1 MKKILVFILYPAIF
15 FGQEPSIITT
25 LEYGNR
31 PLKINALEIEFK
43 YRDESPSP
51 DSISTIFTLNQSQS
65 VNYFSI
71 GFFKDDF
78 KEKYEKFIADKS
90 KSFQSEITNIN
101 SQIKVLE
108 SRIKEEKKD
117 LIEKLS
123 TFENENKSLL
133 KQVSDLK
140 NKNLSASPNEEL
152 NDKIIAIEDE
162 NNKLRKEIAIM
173 EEELEVS
180 RYKVLEGEKKQKK
193 VSEKLDELNQE
204 TENLFEKDEW

>member
-1 MKKILVFILYPAIF
+1 MDNIKIKEQELLQTLSKLDLFTDLVANSKKKIVD
-15 FGQEPSIITT
+15 
-25 LEYGNR
+25 LETV
-31 PLKINALEIEFK
+31 KSDLE
-43 YRDESPSP
+43 
-51 DSISTIFTLNQSQS
+51 
-65 VNYFSI
+65 V
-71 GFFKDDF
+71 
-78 KEKYEKFIADKS
+78 
-90 KSFQSEITNIN
+90 
-101 SQIKVLE
+101 
-108 SRIKEEKKD
+108 EKKD

-123 TFENENKSLL
+123 TFENKNKSLL

>member
-1 MKKILVFILYPAIF
+1 MDNIKIKEQELLQTLSKLDLFTDLVANSKKKIVD
-15 FGQEPSIITT
+15 
-25 LEYGNR
+25 LETIK
-31 PLKINALEIEFK
+31 LDLE
-43 YRDESPSP
+43 
-51 DSISTIFTLNQSQS
+51 
-65 VNYFSI
+65 V
-71 GFFKDDF
+71 
-78 KEKYEKFIADKS
+78 
-90 KSFQSEITNIN
+90 
-101 SQIKVLE
+101 
-108 SRIKEEKKD
+108 EKKD

-123 TFENENKSLL
+123 TFDSENKSLL
-133 KQVSDLK
+133 KQLSDLK
-140 NKNLSASPNEEL
+140 NKNLTASPNEEL

>member
-1 MKKILVFILYPAIF
+1 MDNIKTKELELLQTLSKLDLFTDLVANSKKKIVD
-15 FGQEPSIITT
+15 
-25 LEYGNR
+25 LETV
-31 PLKINALEIEFK
+31 KSDLE
-43 YRDESPSP
+43 
-51 DSISTIFTLNQSQS
+51 
-65 VNYFSI
+65 V
-71 GFFKDDF
+71 
-78 KEKYEKFIADKS
+78 
-90 KSFQSEITNIN
+90 
-101 SQIKVLE
+101 
-108 SRIKEEKKD
+108 EKKD

-123 TFENENKSLL
+123 TFESENKSLL

>member
-1 MKKILVFILYPAIF
+1 MDNIKIKEQELLQTLSKLDLFTDLVANSKKKIVD
-15 FGQEPSIITT
+15 
-25 LEYGNR
+25 LETVK
-31 PLKINALEIEFK
+31 LDLE
-43 YRDESPSP
+43 
-51 DSISTIFTLNQSQS
+51 
-65 VNYFSI
+65 V
-71 GFFKDDF
+71 
-78 KEKYEKFIADKS
+78 
-90 KSFQSEITNIN
+90 
-101 SQIKVLE
+101 
-108 SRIKEEKKD
+108 EKKD

-123 TFENENKSLL
+123 TFDSENKSLL
-133 KQVSDLK
+133 KQLSDLK
-140 NKNLSASPNEEL
+140 NKNLTASPNEEL

>member
-1 MKKILVFILYPAIF
+1 MDNIKIKEQELLQTLSKLDLFTDLVANSKKKIVD
-15 FGQEPSIITT
+15 
-25 LEYGNR
+25 LETV
-31 PLKINALEIEFK
+31 KSDLE
-43 YRDESPSP
+43 
-51 DSISTIFTLNQSQS
+51 
-65 VNYFSI
+65 V
-71 GFFKDDF
+71 
-78 KEKYEKFIADKS
+78 
-90 KSFQSEITNIN
+90 
-101 SQIKVLE
+101 
-108 SRIKEEKKD
+108 EKKH

-123 TFENENKSLL
+123 TFESENKSLL

>member
-1 MKKILVFILYPAIF
+1 MDNIKIKEQELLQTLSKLDLFTDLVANSKKKIVD
-15 FGQEPSIITT
+15 
-25 LEYGNR
+25 LETV
-31 PLKINALEIEFK
+31 KSDLE
-43 YRDESPSP
+43 
-51 DSISTIFTLNQSQS
+51 
-65 VNYFSI
+65 V
-71 GFFKDDF
+71 
-78 KEKYEKFIADKS
+78 
-90 KSFQSEITNIN
+90 
-101 SQIKVLE
+101 
-108 SRIKEEKKD
+108 EKKD

-123 TFENENKSLL
+123 TFESENKSLL

-152 NDKIIAIEDE
+152 SDKIIAIEDE

>member
-1 MKKILVFILYPAIF
+1 MDNIKIKEQELLQTLSKLDLFTDLVANSKKKIVD
-15 FGQEPSIITT
+15 
-25 LEYGNR
+25 LETV
-31 PLKINALEIEFK
+31 KSDLE
-43 YRDESPSP
+43 
-51 DSISTIFTLNQSQS
+51 
-65 VNYFSI
+65 V
-71 GFFKDDF
+71 
-78 KEKYEKFIADKS
+78 
-90 KSFQSEITNIN
+90 
-101 SQIKVLE
+101 
-108 SRIKEEKKD
+108 EKKD

-123 TFENENKSLL
+123 TFESENKSLL

-140 NKNLSASPNEEL
+140 NKNLSVSPNEEL

>member
-1 MKKILVFILYPAIF
+1 MDNIKIKEQELLQTLSKLVLFTDLVANYKKKIVD
-15 FGQEPSIITT
+15 
-25 LEYGNR
+25 LETV
-31 PLKINALEIEFK
+31 KSDLE
-43 YRDESPSP
+43 
-51 DSISTIFTLNQSQS
+51 
-65 VNYFSI
+65 V
-71 GFFKDDF
+71 
-78 KEKYEKFIADKS
+78 
-90 KSFQSEITNIN
+90 
-101 SQIKVLE
+101 
-108 SRIKEEKKD
+108 EKKD

-123 TFENENKSLL
+123 TFDSENKSLL

-140 NKNLSASPNEEL
+140 NKNLSDSPNEEL

-193 VSEKLDELNQE
+193 ESEKLDELNQE